1 MSTPSEPP
9 VQEPVDDEEEFGSRW
24 WDLVEVCRGGI
35 WEARSQLSDVIDHLG
50 GQPHGAELRQ
60 AVRDAYAAVDR
71 ASLAALRQ
79 LDGPNP
85 LITGFVLD
93 SPLLRP
99 VRVRAEAPEN
109 QPGTSPSD

>member
-1 MSTPSEPP
+1 MDTPADQPDTTYRTDGEPE
-9 VQEPVDDEEEFGSRW
+9 VRW
-24 WDLVEVCRGGI
+24 ADLVEVCRECI
-35 WEARSQLSDVIDHLG
+35 WEARSQLSDVIDHLA
-50 GQPHGAELRQ
+50 GQPHGAALAQ

-85 LITGFVLD
+85 VITGFVLD

-99 VRVRAEAPEN
+99 VRVRATP
-109 QPGTSPSD
+109 PDPTP